1 MFSPEGGAAPRVRF
15 KSATWHSRWVSP
27 ALLLVCQLLGGA
39 AAAADVIPPRTA
51 AVDKTAVAL
60 ELVLALD
67 ASTSISDQEF
77 DLQRDGLSAAF
88 RDPEVCQAIE
98 DASPDGIAVALV
110 QWSNRDDQAL
120 AVPWTYLSSE
130 DDCHLFSARIAA
142 MRRSLV
148 GGTVMS
154 GALDFA
160 RAQIQENRFAGR
172 RKVID
177 IVADGPDRHG
187 VEPARA
193 RDRAVAA
200 GITVNGLAIM
210 TGQYRLDDYL
220 RNNIAG
226 GPDSFV
232 MTANGFDDFSAAI
245 RLKLMREIG
254 GPSMAG
260 RGSLKITAGNR
271 ATTSTCA
278 KLIWREVH
286 DCFREM
292 PP

>member
-1 MFSPEGGAAPRVRF
+1 MNVARLLKVAG
-15 KSATWHSRWVSP
+15 P
-27 ALLLVCQLLGGA
+27 AFLLACHALWST
-39 AAAADVIPPRTA
+39 TA
-51 AVDKTAVAL
+51 ATGDVGPRRVVDAGRATVAL
-60 ELVLALD
+60 ELVLAVD
-67 ASTSISDQEF
+67 ASTSISDHEF
-77 DLQRDGLSAAF
+77 DLQRNGLAGAF

-98 DASPDGIAVALV
+98 RSSPDGIAVALT
-110 QWSNRDDQAL
+110 QWSNRDDQVL
-120 AVPWTYLSSE
+120 AVPWTHLMSE
-130 DDCHLFSARIAA
+130 DDCRRFSARIAD

-193 RDRAVAA
+193 RDRAVAV
-200 GITVNGLAIM
+200 GITVNALAIM
-210 TGQYRLDDYL
+210 TGQYRLDEYL

-245 RLKLMREIG
+245 RLKLVREIG
-254 GPSMAG
+254 GPSVAS
-260 RGSLKITAGNR
+260 RDSLKVTAGGH
-271 ATTSTCA
+271 ATTNACFRFA
-278 KLIWREVH
+278 WHEVH
-286 DCFREM
+286 DCFEKKR
-292 PP
+292 P